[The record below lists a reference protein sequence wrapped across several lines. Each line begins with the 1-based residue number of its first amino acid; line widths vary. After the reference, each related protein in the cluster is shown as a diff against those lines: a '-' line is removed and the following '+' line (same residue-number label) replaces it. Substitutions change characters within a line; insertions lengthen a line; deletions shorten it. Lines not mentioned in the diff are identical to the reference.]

1 MRGEAY
7 LLCRSSEECRPRD
20 TGAGAPVEAARTV
33 SLQLQLIVFRPRDSC
48 E

>member
-7 LLCRSSEECRPRD
+7 LLCRSSEECRLPD
-20 TGAGAPVEAARTV
+20 IGAGAPAAAARTV
-33 SLQLQLIVFRPRDSC
+33 SLQLQLIAFRPRDSC